1 MDQTRS
7 TNPKLT
13 MWLKRAAALIVLATS
28 IVLSNGGTAP
38 QKESPVSTPA
48 VLTAEQDHQRMM
60 ELLQIKSLR
69 PGANPNIEG
78 QWIDQRAMFMAAV
91 AAAPVYRLLGRRDL
105 GTNIFPP
112 IETSLI
118 DGDIAWRQHSGGHT
132 TGPNWPTFIDFASRY
147 FEKR

>member
-1 MDQTRS
+1 MNQ
-7 TNPKLT
+7 KLT
-13 MWLKRAAALIVLATS
+13 MWLKRAAALIVLAPS

-69 PGANPNIEG
+69 PGANPN
-78 QWIDQRAMFMAAV
+78 DAKAPNAV
-91 AAAPVYRLLGRRDL
+91 NYDESKANPYPHLPDPL
-105 GTNIFPP
+105 
-112 IETSLI
+112 LI
-118 DGDIAWRQHSGGHT
+118 DGDIAWRQHRGGHT
-132 TGPNWPTFIDFASRY
+132 TGPNWPAFIDFASRY